1 MPNYN
6 SNRIKAMA
14 VQNEDSNRIK
24 AMAVQ
29 NEGDELTAAFW
40 FCTGENEGW
49 LRFSTT
55 SAEVDAYSIDNLRQ
69 VLVMAS
75 RGCSFYADAQLKLL
89 PAEIERSIEDAVDA
103 GTLQFSNEI
112 PEMLGAAS
120 APEA

>member
-6 SNRIKAMA
+6 
-14 VQNEDSNRIK
+14 SNRIK

-55 SAEVDAYSIDNLRQ
+55 STEVDAYSIDNLRQ
-69 VLVMAS
+69 VV
-75 RGCSFYADAQLKLL
+75 RPVYAPVADDSTTNKET
-89 PAEIERSIEDAVDA
+89 P
-103 GTLQFSNEI
+103 
-112 PEMLGAAS
+112 
-120 APEA
+120 

>member
-6 SNRIKAMA
+6 
-14 VQNEDSNRIK
+14 SNRIK

-40 FCTGENEGW
+40 FSGENEGW

-55 SAEVDAYSIDNLRQ
+55 STEVDAYSIDNLRQ

>member
-6 SNRIKAMA
+6 
-14 VQNEDSNRIK
+14 SNRIK

-55 SAEVDAYSIDNLRQ
+55 STEVDAYSIDNLRQ
-69 VLVMAS
+69 VLVM
-75 RGCSFYADAQLKLL
+75 
-89 PAEIERSIEDAVDA
+89 IEDAVDA

>member
-1 MPNYN
+1 M
-6 SNRIKAMA
+6 SNIDRIKA
-14 VQNEDSNRIK
+14 S
-24 AMAVQ
+24 AVQ
-29 NEGDELTAAFW
+29 NEGDEWTTAFW
-40 FCTGENEGW
+40 WCDGKNEGG

-55 SAEVDAYSIDNLRQ
+55 SNEVDAYSIDNLRQ

-120 APEA
+120 TQKA